1 MEPTLS
7 LTLCRGKAAE
17 KQKDERGR
25 ADEDLETIYVDLR
38 VNDRGK
44 N

>member
-7 LTLCRGKAAE
+7 LTLCRGKMVV
-17 KQKDERGR
+17 KKKDERGR
-25 ADEDLETIYVDLR
+25 ADEDLETINVDLR
-38 VNDRGK
+38 GNDRGK

>member
-25 ADEDLETIYVDLR
+25 ADEDLETINVDLR
-38 VNDRGK
+38 GNDRGK